1 MTVFNAL
8 VSLNADSRFD
18 AYQPGHRMFTTTALF
33 TTVVADTVEEALD
46 KVWVW
51 GNKMSVEAGRQY
63 PAETR
68 SLSVGDVVTVRDNQH
83 HRGHLLRRCQH
94 RVRQDPRGGRRE
106 VRRLQDS
113 RRGDRALAPDLR
125 DMAVGNSP
133 VVQ

>member
-1 MTVFNAL
+1 MTIFNAL
-8 VSLNADSRFD
+8 VSLNADSRFS

-68 SLSVGDVVTVRDNQH
+68 SLSVGDVVTVRDISTTEITSYAVASIGFDKIPEVADEKFAVCKTAAGVTE
-83 HRGHLLRRCQH
+83 RLRRISETW
-94 RVRQDPRGGRRE
+94 R
-106 VRRLQDS
+106 
-113 RRGDRALAPDLR
+113 
-125 DMAVGNSP
+125 
-133 VVQ
+133 